1 MSFRDPMRLRDES
14 GFTLPELLVAMTVF
28 VIILLATLSVF
39 DQSSKVSAANMKQND
54 SVEESRVAIDQV
66 VRQLRNLASPTNAV
80 QSTIDTATKY
90 DLMFQTDDPTKTWV
104 RYCLTGSRLYYGFT
118 AAGSLTASEKAA
130 CPGSGWPAGNLKVV
144 AQDVTNTLNAQDRPV
159 FSFTCTPGSPA
170 GCPASSADNP
180 KIVVSDVNLFI
191 DTTPGA
197 PPAEKQVSSAVY
209 LRNQNQPPA
218 ASFTVT
224 PAGTAR
230 TVIFNGSA
238 SSDPEGR
245 TLHYYWCDGSSAP
258 CSPTSSFF
266 IGTGVTF
273 TYTFPR
279 AATTTQHPIV
289 LTVLDPGGLTATTAP
304 TTVTV
309 PPSS

>member
-1 MSFRDPMRLRDES
+1 MRLRDEA
-14 GFTLPELLVAMTVF
+14 GFTLPELLVAMVVF

-39 DQSSKVSAANMKQND
+39 DQTSKVSAANMKQND

-66 VRQLRNLASPTNAV
+66 MRQLRNLASPTVAV

-90 DLMFQTDDPTKTWV
+90 DLIFQTDDPTKTWV
-104 RYCLTGSRLYYGFT
+104 RYCLDNSTPAKLYYGFT
-118 AAGSLTASEKAA
+118 AAGSLTASQKST
-130 CPGSGWPAGNLKVV
+130 CPGSGWPAGNLRVV
-144 AQDVTNTLNAQDRPV
+144 AQDVTNTLNGQDRPV
-159 FSFTCTPGSPA
+159 FTFTCTAGSPA

-180 KIVVSDVNLFI
+180 KIVVSDVNLFV

-218 ASFTVT
+218 ASFTVA
-224 PAGTAR
+224 PAGTPR

-245 TLHYYWCDGSSAP
+245 TLHYFWCDGSAATCSA
-258 CSPTSSFF
+258 TSSFF

-279 AATTTQHPIV
+279 AASTTQHPIV
-289 LTVLDPGGLTATTAP
+289 LTVQDPGGLTATTLP
-304 TTVTV
+304 NTVTV